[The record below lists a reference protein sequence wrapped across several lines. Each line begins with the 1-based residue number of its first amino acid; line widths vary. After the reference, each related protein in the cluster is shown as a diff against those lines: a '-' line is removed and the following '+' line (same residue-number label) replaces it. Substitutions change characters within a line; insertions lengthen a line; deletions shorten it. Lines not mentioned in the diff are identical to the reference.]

1 MQPAMVLMNRTS
13 SSSEIGATAQREM
26 NMQQLDSTETK
37 DSKSNSGETTM
48 SSLLAKQTA
57 TRQLVPEYGLETE
70 TTQSILDKAGTDM
83 KSGVDVETIPSFSME
98 HSHLALVH
106 RLSTVDLV
114 TIFSKQVI
122 TSPLIPIR

>member
-1 MQPAMVLMNRTS
+1 
-13 SSSEIGATAQREM
+13 
-26 NMQQLDSTETK
+26 
-37 DSKSNSGETTM
+37 M